1 MQHMPACLTTAVQL
15 EVTSRQSSGL
25 HDTLHWIP
33 STIFL
38 QRHHVSWETTI
49 HQEPPVASSSL
60 DLPTPGQGIPGHPVP
75 PLKTV
80 GPPPQIIREV
90 WAVPTCTHIF
100 QALKLPVSQG
110 LLLYPTLN
118 RSRLRAELTSPSFPQ

>member
-1 MQHMPACLTTAVQL
+1 MEPLSREFPTPAALTGYL
-15 EVTSRQSSGL
+15 KKEF
-25 HDTLHWIP
+25 P
-33 STIFL
+33 F
-38 QRHHVSWETTI
+38 SWERGK
-49 HQEPPVASSSL
+49 P
-60 DLPTPGQGIPGHPVP
+60 
-75 PLKTV
+75 V

>member
-1 MQHMPACLTTAVQL
+1 MSAGRP
-15 EVTSRQSSGL
+15 QSTKNL
-25 HDTLHWIP
+25 LLP
-33 STIFL
+33 VLPLIFL
-38 QRHHVSWETTI
+38 HLAR
-49 HQEPPVASSSL
+49 ASQVTQCHLSRL
-60 DLPTPGQGIPGHPVP
+60 WD
-75 PLKTV
+75 
-80 GPPPQIIREV
+80 PPPQIIREV